1 MNYVTH
7 SSMIKYS
14 QRKINKTFL
23 DHLSLWKH
31 MPTLELTDGFTVLN
45 FF

>member
-23 DHLSLWKH
+23 EHLSLWKH
-31 MPTLELTDGFTVLN
+31 MHVRELTDGFTVFN
-45 FF
+45 FS